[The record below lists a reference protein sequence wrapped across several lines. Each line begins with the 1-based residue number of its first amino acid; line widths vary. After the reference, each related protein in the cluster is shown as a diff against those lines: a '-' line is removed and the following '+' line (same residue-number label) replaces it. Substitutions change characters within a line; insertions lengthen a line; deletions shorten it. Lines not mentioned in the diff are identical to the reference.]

1 MIEGETLGLWRI
13 FCSWWTTRFIKPVD
27 LILNN
32 RIVAG
37 FHLSHIKDQMPQRY
51 NEALLHLLDLY
62 QKKILKPHI
71 DSIWSFSQ
79 VNFYQ
84 ICLFFFCHLKFN
96 LVEFRF

>member
-71 DSIWSFSQ
+71 DSIWSYSQ

-84 ICLFFFCHLKFN
+84 ICLFFFAI
-96 LVEFRF
+96 